1 MRDGFKLGFGS
12 IAVLLCLR
20 PTIQALFPSR
30 GGGAVD
36 GGHYLRGGDGS
47 SPLGADLLWIH
58 PDSQP
63 FVSFVYF
70 APRHAIEKEFCRL
83 GALAL
88 ALSFRFLLPSSRI
101 ERYTKRFQNE
111 HSVTSHA
118 THLIIVAGHSVLISG
133 NVQNAAFDDSVWYL
147 YDYQKNKGLPR
158 AIVSHIQAGIRLAL
172 DDPNSLLVFSGG
184 ETRARTGPETEGG
197 SYFRVADALDL
208 WDGRDVFLS
217 RDADASDSVV
227 ANLTVRARTVS
238 EEYATDSFEN
248 MMFSI
253 CRFHE
258 VTGHYPNKISLVS
271 FTFKRR
277 RFETLHASALRWPLD
292 RFHYVGIDPP
302 PSTGFDLAESTEGEN
317 NNSLL
322 PFRSDPYGCHSEILQ
337 HKRKERN
344 PFSRTAPYELTCP
357 EMKELLHW
365 CGPESISNEKLP
377 WG

>member
-1 MRDGFKLGFGS
+1 MLFHSDSSFARHGS
-12 IAVLLCLR
+12 N
-20 PTIQALFPSR
+20 
-30 GGGAVD
+30 
-36 GGHYLRGGDGS
+36 
-47 SPLGADLLWIH
+47 
-58 PDSQP
+58 
-63 FVSFVYF
+63 
-70 APRHAIEKEFCRL
+70 AIN
-83 GALAL
+83 
-88 ALSFRFLLPSSRI
+88 
-101 ERYTKRFQNE
+101 QNE
-111 HSVTSHA
+111 NSVTSHA

-133 NVQNAAFDDSVWYL
+133 NVHHAAFDDSVWYL

-158 AIVSHIQAGIRLAL
+158 AIVLHIQAGIRLAL

-208 WDGRDVFLS
+208 WDGRDVFLANDKNP
-217 RDADASDSVV
+217 DADASDSVV
-227 ANLTVRARTVS
+227 ANSTVRARTVS

-258 VTGHYPNKISLVS
+258 VTGRYPNKISLVS

-277 RFETLHASALRWPLD
+277 RFETLHADALRWPLD

-302 PSTGFDLAESTEGEN
+302 PSTGFDLAESTEGEK

-322 PFRSDPYGCHSEILQ
+322 PFQSDPYGCHSEILQ

-357 EMKELLHW
+357 EMKQLLHW
-365 CGPESISNEKLP
+365 CGPESISKEKLP
-377 WG
+377 WGK